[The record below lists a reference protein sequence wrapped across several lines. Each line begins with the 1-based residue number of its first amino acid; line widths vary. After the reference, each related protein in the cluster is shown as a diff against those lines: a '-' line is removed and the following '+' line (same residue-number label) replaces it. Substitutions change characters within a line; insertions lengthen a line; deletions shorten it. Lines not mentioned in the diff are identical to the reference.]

1 MTFMIRTKQRVAKE
15 VPSVI
20 AQDVSSAM
28 RRLSREWLVP
38 SIVTLAAAA
47 AWAWHGALPLN
58 HDVAWIWEGAGRL
71 LHGARFGSGVDD
83 VNPPLAWWLTEIPAA
98 LSQTTGLSASI
109 SFSGFLAI
117 LGAASILIALRLMP
131 KEMPRSNLVLFA
143 AFSAWAFLF
152 MPGYDFGQREH
163 LMAMMPLPYLCAAA
177 SRAEGE
183 SAAPPLR
190 LAAGIVA
197 GIGFC
202 LKPYFLF
209 IPLLVEIWLWSRAR
223 RMSFLRIETVS
234 MALVG
239 VIYLLAVIA
248 CAPDYLALVVPKAAV
263 GYGAYQ
269 AAFFDVA
276 FQLLLKLAPI
286 AFGVGLVAFANVPR
300 GLSLTAQSFLVA
312 AAGAALAYFIQS
324 KGWAYQMY
332 PVIAFASVAAALQD
346 APGKSLISA
355 AGMAIVLL
363 SGSQNAYLQIVD
375 ADGTRVRVAALSA
388 DFHHHSVFAFITS
401 PRDIHPAIVESGAT
415 WRAPACCLYLLPAA
429 VEGRSDA
436 AVVAGKRQAQEQV
449 SRLIRNAPDVVVVD
463 DNRFKLGFGARAF
476 DYLAYFQSDPKF
488 AHFWRRY
495 HEVSRIENFRVFRR
509 GETPA
514 RS

>member
-1 MTFMIRTKQRVAKE
+1 M
-15 VPSVI
+15 VI
-20 AQDVSSAM
+20 AQDVSGAV
-28 RRLSREWLVP
+28 RTASRAWLGP
-38 SIVTLAAAA
+38 LIVVLAAVV

-58 HDVAWIWEGAGRL
+58 HDVAWVWEGAVRL
-71 LHGARFGSGVDD
+71 MHGARFGSGVDE
-83 VNPPLAWWLTEIPAA
+83 VNPPLAWWLTEMPAA
-98 LSQTTGLSASI
+98 FSQATGLPPSI
-109 SFSGFLAI
+109 SFCGFVAI
-117 LGAASILIALRLMP
+117 AGAVSILIALRMMP
-131 KEMPRSNLVLFA
+131 AQMPRSNLVLFA

-163 LMAMMPLPYLCAAA
+163 LMAMMALPYLCAAA
-177 SRAEGE
+177 SRAKGE

-190 LAAGIVA
+190 LVAGILA

-223 RMSFLRIETVS
+223 RLRFLRIETVT
-234 MALVG
+234 MALAG
-239 VIYLLAVIA
+239 VVYLLAVIA

-312 AAGAALAYFIQS
+312 AASAALAYFIQS

-375 ADGTRVRVAALSA
+375 ADGTRARVAALST

-401 PRDIHPAIVESGAT
+401 PRDIHPAVVESGAT

-429 VEGRSDA
+429 VEGRSA
-436 AVVAGKRQAQEQV
+436 AAIVAGKQQAQEQV

-463 DNRFKLGFGARAF
+463 DNRFKLGFGARTF
-476 DYLAYFQSDPKF
+476 DYLAYFQNDPRF
-488 AHFWRRY
+488 AHFWRGY

-509 GETPA
+509 GEPPGK
-514 RS
+514 S